1 MDTLYEGE
9 HEMEMGDYGEA
20 DYGDQEISQEDAW
33 VVINAYFDKRG
44 LVKQQLDSYDQ
55 FILSSIQ
62 EMVDDQGQIVVTP
75 ENQYIPG
82 REAEMVR
89 RRRALPLFFLF
100 AWLGFARSA
109 DHLPPAHPTP
119 HHTTHTHTHTH
130 TLTHS

>member
-1 MDTLYEGE
+1 MDSLFEGE
-9 HEMEMGDYGEA
+9 NEMEIGGDYGEA
-20 DYGDQEISQEDAW
+20 DEGDQEISQEDAW

-62 EMVDDQGQIVVTP
+62 EMVDDQGQIVITP

-89 RRRALPLFFLF
+89 FIVDLRDWAGR
-100 AWLGFARSA
+100 G
-109 DHLPPAHPTP
+109 
-119 HHTTHTHTHTH
+119 
-130 TLTHS
+130 

>member
-89 RRRALPLFFLF
+89 RRRALPPFFYS
-100 AWLGFARSA
+100 LGWVL
-109 DHLPPAHPTP
+109 HGVLTICPTP
-119 HHTTHTHTHTH
+119 HHTTHTLTHT
-130 TLTHS
+130 